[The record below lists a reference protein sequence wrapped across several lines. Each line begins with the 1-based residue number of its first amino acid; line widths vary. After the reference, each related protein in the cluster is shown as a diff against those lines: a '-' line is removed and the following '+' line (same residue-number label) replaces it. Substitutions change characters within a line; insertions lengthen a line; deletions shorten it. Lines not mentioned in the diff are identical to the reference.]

1 MLQIT
6 KPQRPNDVRQRR
18 GFAFCGVVF
27 IGFIGFD
34 DFAVADEEAGEKH
47 DVDYHWGDIVHM
59 GVALQTIV
67 ADPKC

>member
-1 MLQIT
+1 MGLYL
-6 KPQRPNDVRQRR
+6 
-18 GFAFCGVVF
+18 F

-34 DFAVADEEAGEKH
+34 DFAVADEEADEKH
-47 DVDYHWGDIVHM
+47 DVDYHLGDIVHM

>member
-6 KPQRPNDVRQRR
+6 KPRRPNDVRQRR
-18 GFAFCGVVF
+18 GFAFCVGSYLF

-47 DVDYHWGDIVHM
+47 DVDYH
-59 GVALQTIV
+59 
-67 ADPKC
+67 

>member
-1 MLQIT
+1 MMFGSVAALLF
-6 KPQRPNDVRQRR
+6 V
-18 GFAFCGVVF
+18 GLYLF

-47 DVDYHWGDIVHM
+47 DVDYHLGDIVHM